1 MCPTHGHGRCSGAP
15 KPEPPSG
22 EKGTNGWSTKTRSTT
37 TNHSV
42 GSKFNRRML
51 LHDVDNRTIASQVR
65 TPRNRKM
72 LSAPNVAYLHSLSLC
87 VAVCGGYGHTDA
99 AVLHAFRELHA
110 ASPVDSLYCTFLI
123 RSLDR
128 RCGRSFTPHEE
139 QIKFE

>member
-99 AVLHAFRELHA
+99 AVLHSANSMPHHQSTRYTVPFSFARSIGAVA
-110 ASPVDSLYCTFLI
+110 AHSHHMKS
-123 RSLDR
+123 
-128 RCGRSFTPHEE
+128 
-139 QIKFE
+139 K